1 MDIEDYTGSPSLLNE
16 TYRLNYERLKRT
28 VVEEIEKNRRFTGF
42 LRERFGRNKIKNMI
56 KHPEKNVHE
65 IRALSRYLYIISSH
79 YRRLINYFAQIMLYN
94 YNVVPGEALTRNPS
108 KSKYKK
114 DFMWVVNF
122 GEKYNL
128 KQEAEKMIKI
138 CMRDGVAIGIFQEA
152 TNSQSAYIVPLEPR
166 YMRIKSIEDGC
177 FIPSI
182 DLSRLNQFNIG
193 DYPSDI
199 QKAYEKYIAEPDKK
213 KRFYEFKNGI
223 AILADDTQPF
233 LWMPPFG
240 NLLLDV
246 ADLEDAKAL
255 QRQRD
260 EQSNYKVLSAKVD
273 TDDEGEPKMPFSQI
287 QQYYDQMS
295 GELPDGI
302 GLLLSPFTVSDH
314 SFQDNA
320 SNDRDAAIAA
330 SNSFWNS
337 AGMSSALMGGGNVTT
352 ASAMLIAVKPDEA
365 ISFSLLKQ
373 FERSLNRRIK
383 KKNLNYLFK
392 IKFLYQSIFNS
403 SDVRDS
409 LAKAAQYGLP
419 VKMEYAASLGY
430 TPCETLGNTYLEE
443 TILGLATESWV
454 HPLVSSNTQS
464 YSDSEGGR
472 PSESITEISDTG
484 IQTRDSD
491 ANENR

>member
-1 MDIEDYTGSPSLLNE
+1 MLI
-16 TYRLNYERLKRT
+16 
-28 VVEEIEKNRRFTGF
+28 
-42 LRERFGRNKIKNMI
+42 
-56 KHPEKNVHE
+56 H
-65 IRALSRYLYIISSH
+65 LSI
-79 YRRLINYFAQIMLYN
+79 
-94 YNVVPGEALTRNPS
+94 
-108 KSKYKK
+108 
-114 DFMWVVNF
+114 
-122 GEKYNL
+122 
-128 KQEAEKMIKI
+128 
-138 CMRDGVAIGIFQEA
+138 
-152 TNSQSAYIVPLEPR
+152 
-166 YMRIKSIEDGC
+166 
-177 FIPSI
+177 
-182 DLSRLNQFNIG
+182 
-193 DYPSDI
+193 
-199 QKAYEKYIAEPDKK
+199 
-213 KRFYEFKNGI
+213 
-223 AILADDTQPF
+223 
-233 LWMPPFG
+233 FG

-246 ADLEDAKAL
+246 ADLEDAKAI

-260 EQSNYKVLSAKVD
+260 EQSNYKVLSAKVE

-287 QQYYDQMS
+287 QQYYEQMS

-302 GLLLSPFTVSDH
+302 GLLLSPFTVNDH

-365 ISFSLLKQ
+365 IAFSLLKQ
-373 FERSLNRRIK
+373 FERCLNRRIK

-419 VKMEYAASLGY
+419 VKMEYASSLGY
-430 TPCETLGNTYLEE
+430 TPSEILGSTYLEE
-443 TILGLATESWV
+443 TILGLATESWM

-464 YSDSEGGR
+464 YTDSEGGR

-491 ANENR
+491 ANANR